1 MKKQEYTDL
10 GTIIYIVAYVAM
22 ILKAYIDAS
31 TLLNFDKIAS
41 LCVIAFLGC
50 MMCKL
55 CMQRYRIWSILLM
68 GGMLLISVFT
78 SVTTSYYSMFYAML
92 FVFCLQNVDL
102 DEVLRVSYRLKT
114 VLIVFHVVAYGIINI
129 VAPQMITY
137 SYRVDGIPRH
147 NFMLGHANNFA
158 GYVLW
163 TGLEYL
169 YVHRKH
175 ITMKKIVVVWLL
187 NFVTY
192 LFTDSRTAL
201 MLATLA
207 LFMIWFSQ
215 KNIRWYDGFLT
226 FFSKYGFMI
235 FTVIFCGIVTV
246 RKYLSGGL
254 LEFYNTLDE
263 MLSNRLM
270 YGSYT
275 IENYGISIAGRTLSF
290 PPKVYWDGH
299 WIDGIIFDNFYLW
312 LYLLYGS
319 VYLIVLSIVFLKQTP
334 KMSNIE
340 KVLLI
345 ITFTYALSEKYVIE
359 AAVCFPLLLIGKLIY
374 TPKRNEVTKHGK
386 VF

>member
-10 GTIIYIVAYVAM
+10 DTIIYMVAYVAM
-22 ILKAYIDAS
+22 IIKAYIDAS
-31 TLLNFDKIAS
+31 TLLEFDKIAN

-55 CMQRYRIWSILLM
+55 LRQKYRIWSILLV
-68 GGMLLISVFT
+68 GGLLLISVFT
-78 SVTTSYYSMFYAML
+78 SVTTSYYSIFYAML
-92 FVFCLQNVDL
+92 FVFCLQNVNL
-102 DEVLRVSYRLKT
+102 DKVLTASYRLKT
-114 VLIVFHVVAYGIINI
+114 VLISFHVVAYAIINI
-129 VAPQMITY
+129 VAPHMITY

-163 TGLEYL
+163 TGLEFL
-169 YVHRKH
+169 FVHRNK
-175 ITMKKIVVVWLL
+175 ITMKKIIVIWML
-187 NFVTY
+187 NFITY

-201 MLATLA
+201 MLATLV

-215 KNIRWYDGFLT
+215 KNNRWYERFLT

-235 FTVIFCGIVTV
+235 FTVVFCGIVTI
-246 RKYLSGGL
+246 RRYLSGGL
-254 LEFYNTLDE
+254 LVLYNTLDE

-275 IENYGISIAGRTLSF
+275 IETYGISIAGRTLSF

-319 VYLIVLSIVFLKQTP
+319 VYLVILSIVFFKQTP
-334 KMSNIE
+334 KMSNME

-374 TPKRNEVTKHGK
+374 TPKCNEVKNGK

>member
-10 GTIIYIVAYVAM
+10 DTIIYIVAYVAM

-31 TLLNFDKIAS
+31 ALLEFDKIAD
-41 LCVIAFLGC
+41 LCVVAFLGC

-55 CMQRYRIWSILLM
+55 LLQRYRVWSALLM
-68 GGMLLISVFT
+68 VGLLLIGVYT

-92 FVFCLQNVDL
+92 FIFCLQNVDL
-102 DEVLRVSYRLKT
+102 DKVLKVSYCLKT
-114 VLIVFHVVAYGIINI
+114 ILISFHVVSYAIIY
-129 VAPQMITY
+129 VAAPYLITY
-137 SYRVDGIPRH
+137 SYRTDGIPRH

-163 TGLEYL
+163 TGLEFL
-169 YVHRKH
+169 FVHRNQ
-175 ITMKKIVVVWLL
+175 ITMPKLIIVWVL
-187 NFVTY
+187 NFITY

-207 LFMIWFSQ
+207 LIMIWVSE
-215 KNIRWYDGFLT
+215 KDIKWYEYFLT
-226 FFSKYGFMI
+226 FFSKYGF
-235 FTVIFCGIVTV
+235 VIFSVVFCGVV
-246 RKYLSGGL
+246 SVQRFLSGGL
-254 LEFYNTLDE
+254 LEIYNMLDE

-275 IENYGISIAGRTLSF
+275 IATYGISIAGRTLSF

-319 VYLIVLSIVFLKQTP
+319 VYLFILSIVFIRQAP

-340 KVLLI
+340 KVIWI
-345 ITFTYALSEKYVIE
+345 IAFIYALSEKYVIE
-359 AAVCFPLLLIGKLIY
+359 AAVCFPLLLIGKFIY
-374 TPKRNEVTKHGK
+374 TPKCNEVKHGK